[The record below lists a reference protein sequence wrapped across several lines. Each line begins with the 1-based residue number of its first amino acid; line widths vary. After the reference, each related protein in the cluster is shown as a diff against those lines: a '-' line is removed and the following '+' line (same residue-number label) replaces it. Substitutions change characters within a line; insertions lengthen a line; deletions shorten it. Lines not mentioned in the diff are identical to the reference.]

1 MSSGSAGADVV
12 EPNLTSLLDLVM
24 QLLMFFIMCVNFVSN
39 QAAAE
44 IALPDSQAAAP
55 LEDKNTDAL
64 FVNIRPFNSSDP
76 ILIGKYSENPKYL
89 EKLSEK
95 FQPGQVYVIINGQ
108 EPMSLGSFRN
118 WLRDQRS
125 RAILEKG
132 GDKDSKLD
140 TIIIIRAHR
149 ETDYKDVYEVM
160 ETCRNQGY
168 NQLFVRVLKV

>member
-44 IALPDSQAAAP
+44 ISLPDSQAAAP
-55 LEDKNTDAL
+55 LEDKNTDTI

-76 ILIGKYSENPKYL
+76 VLIGKYSENPNYL
-89 EKLSEK
+89 QKLGEK
-95 FQPGQVYVIINGQ
+95 FRPGQVYVIISGQ
-108 EPMSLGSFRN
+108 EPMSVGSFRN
-118 WLRDQRS
+118 WLRDQHS
-125 RAILEKG
+125 RAVLEKG
-132 GDKDSKLD
+132 GDKNSKLD
-140 TIIIIRAHR
+140 TTVIIRAHR

-168 NQLFVRVLKV
+168 NQLLVRVLKV

>member
-1 MSSGSAGADVV
+1 
-12 EPNLTSLLDLVM
+12 
-24 QLLMFFIMCVNFVSN
+24 
-39 QAAAE
+39 
-44 IALPDSQAAAP
+44 
-55 LEDKNTDAL
+55 
-64 FVNIRPFNSSDP
+64 
-76 ILIGKYSENPKYL
+76 LIGKYSENPKYL

-108 EPMSLGSFRN
+108 EPMSVGSFRN

-149 ETDYKDVYEVM
+149 ETDYKYVYEVM

>member
-1 MSSGSAGADVV
+1 MSSGNSGADVV

-55 LEDKNTDAL
+55 LEDKNTDAI
-64 FVNIRPFNSSDP
+64 FVNIRPFNSLDP
-76 ILIGKYSENPKYL
+76 VLINKYSENPNYL
-89 EKLSEK
+89 KKLGEK
-95 FQPGQVYVIINGQ
+95 FRPGQVYVIINGQ
-108 EPMSLGSFRN
+108 EPMSIGSFRN
-118 WLRDQRS
+118 WLRDQHS
-125 RAILEKG
+125 RAVLEKG
-132 GDKDSKLD
+132 GGKEAKIE
-140 TIIIIRAHR
+140 TTVIIRSHR

-168 NQLFVRVLKV
+168 NQLLVRVLKV